1 MLLIRDT
8 TDDGILL
15 RKTGREYNDVNSV
28 NIDLLSKLNNN
39 KSFNDD
45 VMLSKPYTYC
55 YACFESDMYL
65 RVRGTDSPEMKERA
79 YKEFGCKPFTMV
91 SKCDVLTSKDKTT
104 KIMGIL
110 K

>member
-1 MLLIRDT
+1 MKKHFIFSSSVLVAVLIFLCASLLLAYD
-8 TDDGILL
+8 
-15 RKTGREYNDVNSV
+15 
-28 NIDLLSKLNNN
+28 

-91 SKCDVLTSKDKTT
+91 SKCDTLTSKDKTT